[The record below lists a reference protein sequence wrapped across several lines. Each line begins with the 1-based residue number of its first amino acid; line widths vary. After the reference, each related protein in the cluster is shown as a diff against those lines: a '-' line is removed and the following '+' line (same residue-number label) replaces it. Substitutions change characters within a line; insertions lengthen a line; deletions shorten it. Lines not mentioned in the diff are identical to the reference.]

1 MFVDTVGSTPI
12 ASALG
17 DQRWQELLRR
27 ELVIL
32 RKLLKARGGQE
43 VDTAGDGLFALFK
56 EPAPAVRF
64 AASACEAVREI
75 GLEIRAGVHFGE
87 VEFSDGR
94 PGGIVVHTGARTM
107 GVGGAGEVLV
117 TQGVRD
123 LLSGGGL
130 RFDEHGTHLLKGI
143 EGTWA
148 LFRLTKVDETPVE
161 TPLDEYAAAQR
172 RRDASDPTGS
182 GKRRPRG
189 RTVAIAATAIVVA
202 VAVVGAIVSRS
213 TPEERVRPAPQ
224 GPPVNSLLR
233 VDPSTGKAEKVIGGL
248 ETLIDKNWISTLDIG
263 EGGVWYLDSQLHH
276 IDPTD
281 GREIGVHPLPESRIS
296 AMAIGVRE
304 VWVASRRELLK
315 IDPADDEELHRTP
328 LDTSTGIGP
337 TAIAVGGGSVWMAWD
352 DGSVSRFGRD
362 GELRE
367 SIDAAELASDILFA
381 AEMVWVADPFAGEL
395 VVLEPRTGAVVNR
408 IDVGGSPTALTS
420 ADDEII
426 WVMDQAGSV
435 KAVDAATHDQGTEI
449 QVGPRPVDIAS
460 SNDAIWVVDGD
471 DELLRK
477 IDIATRLV
485 TPFPMGA
492 PLGTLAVDPE
502 TGLIWVRTT
511 REGHG

>member
-1 MFVDTVGSTPI
+1 VVFVDTVGSTSI
-12 ASALG
+12 ATSLG

-27 ELVIL
+27 ELAIL

-64 AASACEAVREI
+64 AGAACEAVRTI

-123 LLSGGGL
+123 LLTGGGL
-130 RFDEHGTHLLKGI
+130 GFDEHGSHQLKGI
-143 EGTWA
+143 PGAWT
-148 LFRLTKVDETPVE
+148 LFRLTKIDETPVDP
-161 TPLDEYAAAQR
+161 PLDEYQAAQR

-182 GKRRPRG
+182 AGRRPRG
-189 RTVAIAATAIVVA
+189 RTIAIAAIAIAFVAVVAIA
-202 VAVVGAIVSRS
+202 SWPK
-213 TPEERVRPAPQ
+213 PEEPVRSAPER
-224 GPPVNSLLR
+224 PPVNSLLR
-233 VDPSTGKAEKVIGGL
+233 VDPTTGKAEKVIGGL
-248 ETLIDKNWISTLDIG
+248 VTLTDKNWISTLDIG

-276 IDPTD
+276 LDPTD

-315 IDPADDEELHRTP
+315 IDPADDEELDRTP
-328 LDTSTGIGP
+328 LDTATGSGP
-337 TAIAVGGGSVWMAWD
+337 TALAVGGDSVWMAWD
-352 DGSVSRFGRD
+352 DGSVSRFSRG
-362 GELRE
+362 GELRQ
-367 SIDAAELASDILFA
+367 SIDTAELASDILFA

-395 VVLEPRTGAVVNR
+395 IVLDPKTGTVVNR
-408 IDVGGSPTALTS
+408 IDVGGSPTALAS
-420 ADDEII
+420 PDDEII

-435 KAVDAATHDQGTEI
+435 KAVDAATLDQGDEI
-449 QVGPRPVDIAS
+449 RVGPRPVDIAAS
-460 SNDAIWVVDGD
+460 EDAIWVVDGED
-471 DELLRK
+471 DLLRR
-477 IDIATRLV
+477 IDVATHVV
-485 TPFPMGA
+485 TEFPIGA
-492 PLGTLAVDPE
+492 PLGTLAVEEE

>member
-1 MFVDTVGSTPI
+1 VVFVDTVGSTPI
-12 ASALG
+12 ATSLG
-17 DQRWQELLRR
+17 DQRWQALLRR
-27 ELVIL
+27 ELAIL
-32 RKLLKARGGQE
+32 RKLLKGRGGLE
-43 VDTAGDGLFALFK
+43 VDTAGDGLFALFN

-64 AASACEAVREI
+64 AAAACEAVRTI

-107 GVGGAGEVLV
+107 SVGGAGEVLV

-123 LLSGGGL
+123 LLTGGGL
-130 RFDEHGTHLLKGI
+130 GFDEHGTHQLKGI

-148 LFRLTKVDETPVE
+148 ISRLTKVDETPVE
-161 TPLDEYAAAQR
+161 APLDEYEAAQR

-182 GKRRPRG
+182 GGRRPRG
-189 RTVAIAATAIVVA
+189 RMVAIAVTVIVVA
-202 VAVVGAIVSRS
+202 VVIAIVSRS
-213 TPEERVRPAPQ
+213 KPEERVRSAAQ

-233 VDPSTGKAEKVIGGL
+233 VDPATGKAEKVIGGL

-296 AMAIGVRE
+296 AMVIGARE

-315 IDPADDEELHRTP
+315 IDPADDEELGRTP
-328 LDTSTGIGP
+328 LDTATGIGP

-362 GELRE
+362 GELRQ

-381 AEMVWVADPFAGEL
+381 AERVWVADPFAGEL
-395 VVLEPRTGAVVNR
+395 IVLDPTTGTVVNR

-420 ADDEII
+420 QDDEII

-435 KAVDAATHDQGTEI
+435 KAVDAATHDQGDEI
-449 QVGPRPVDIAS
+449 QVGPRPVDIAAS
-460 SNDAIWVVDGD
+460 EDAIWVVDGE
-471 DELLRK
+471 DELLRR
-477 IDIATRLV
+477 IDVATHVV
-485 TPFPMGA
+485 TAFPMGA
-492 PLGTLAVDPE
+492 PLGTLAVEEE